1 MVRHDNHAVG
11 LHRIRRIANALED
24 HLGVPRPPKKKSRP
38 LDSLIATLLSQN
50 TNDRNS
56 YRAWLSLK
64 RQFPSW
70 AKVHEAPWKE
80 IAKAIE
86 VGGLKNQKAKRIK
99 LILRNI
105 LKERGSFSLDFLKR
119 LPDEQAMAY
128 LLAMKGVGSKTA
140 ACVLV
145 FSLGRDVFPV
155 DTHIHRLCN
164 RLGFVETK
172 NAEETYEKMKPLLP
186 PRKSYSF
193 HVNLIHF
200 GRRTCRSNNPR
211 CGDCILFDE
220 CLYPQKHRN
229 LITDSPAVRRRET
242 TDFLITEK
250 IANHGSK
257 RRGSPDRST

>member
-1 MVRHDNHAVG
+1 MARQDTRARS
-11 LHRIRRIANALED
+11 LRRISLIADALED
-24 HLGVPRPPKKKSRP
+24 QRGFPRLPKRKSRP

-70 AKVHEAPWKE
+70 AGVHDARWQA
-80 IAKAIE
+80 IARAIE

-99 LILRNI
+99 LILRTI
-105 LKERGSFSLDFLKR
+105 LKERGSFALDFLQQMS
-119 LPDEQAMAY
+119 DEQAMEY

-155 DTHIHRLCN
+155 DTHIHRICN
-164 RLGFVETK
+164 RLVFVKTK
-172 NAEETYEKMKPLLP
+172 SADETYEAMKPLLP
-186 PRKSYSF
+186 PGRAYSF

-200 GRRTCRSNNPR
+200 GRQTCRSSNPL
-211 CGDCILFDE
+211 CGQCILFDE

-229 LITDSPAVRRRET
+229 LLSTSGTKRQKGT

-250 IANHGSK
+250 IANDGSK
-257 RRGSPDRST
+257 RRG